1 MAINE
6 AAIRARQKQY
16 EDTIIDFVKDQKG
29 HFLAVTDDLAFLS
42 VLRTVLTK
50 DLALTSPDL
59 LNWIPDPVQLLK
71 EFRKEEEISPNIV
84 VFMERTILGQDLTFL
99 VRQLKEAYPKIYVV
113 MLGVEIEQ
121 ARIMYLHEV
130 GADNF
135 ITKPVSANTIIEK
148 LASTIKPQSKLG
160 QVLDLA
166 KGLLE
171 QGNAEKARDVAR
183 QVLELKPGSAAGY
196 MVLGDAEKALG
207 NTQAAKE
214 AYISASQNADLYLEP
229 LHKLASLARETG
241 DADGCYEYLEKLDK
255 LSPLNSERKLNMGE
269 LMLEKGD
276 FAKAEEMF
284 SAAVAQ
290 VIRDAMVNIG
300 SVAERIAAA
309 YGEKN
314 PEQAVMFL
322 RKALEAKGKYL
333 TRDDVRLFN
342 KLGIALRQ
350 QGKWQ
355 EAIEEYNKALRV
367 APRDEN
373 LYYNIGMAYAEG
385 RQFRNARLSMTEAL
399 KLNPDLIR
407 TSAGIAFNIGFVFL
421 QADAR
426 EQARRCLETAL
437 ELNPGMEQAQRALLK
452 LGL

>member
-16 EDTIIDFVKDQKG
+16 EDTIIDFVKDHKG

-59 LNWIPDPVQLLK
+59 LNWIPEPVQLLK

-229 LHKLASLARETG
+229 LHLSL
-241 DADGCYEYLEKLDK
+241 
-255 LSPLNSERKLNMGE
+255 
-269 LMLEKGD
+269 
-276 FAKAEEMF
+276 
-284 SAAVAQ
+284 
-290 VIRDAMVNIG
+290 IHI
-300 SVAERIAAA
+300 
-309 YGEKN
+309 
-314 PEQAVMFL
+314 
-322 RKALEAKGKYL
+322 
-333 TRDDVRLFN
+333 
-342 KLGIALRQ
+342 
-350 QGKWQ
+350 
-355 EAIEEYNKALRV
+355 
-367 APRDEN
+367 
-373 LYYNIGMAYAEG
+373 
-385 RQFRNARLSMTEAL
+385 
-399 KLNPDLIR
+399 
-407 TSAGIAFNIGFVFL
+407 
-421 QADAR
+421 
-426 EQARRCLETAL
+426 
-437 ELNPGMEQAQRALLK
+437 
-452 LGL
+452 

>member
-6 AAIRARQKQY
+6 AAVRGRQKQY
-16 EDTIIDFVKDQKG
+16 EDTVIDFVKNQKG
-29 HFLAVTDDLAFLS
+29 HFLAVTDDQAFLS

-59 LNWIPDPVQLLK
+59 LNWIPEPSQLLK
-71 EFRKEEEISPNIV
+71 EFRKADEASPNIV
-84 VFMERTILGQDLTFL
+84 VFMERMIHGQDLTFL
-99 VRQLKEAYPKIYVV
+99 VRQLKLAYPKVYIVV
-113 MLGVEIEQ
+113 VTVEIEQ
-121 ARIMYLHEV
+121 ARLMYLHEV

-148 LASTIKPQSKLG
+148 LAFTRKPQSKHG

-166 KGLLE
+166 KGLLAR
-171 QGNAEKARDVAR
+171 GDAEKAREVAR

-196 MVLGDAEKALG
+196 IVLGDAERLLG

-214 AYISASQNADLYLEP
+214 AYIAASDNADLYLEP
-229 LHKLASLARETG
+229 LHKLAELAQETG
-241 DADGCYEYLEKLDK
+241 DTEGCYEYLEKLDR
-255 LSPLNSERKLNMGE
+255 LSPFNSERKLNMGE
-269 LMLEKGD
+269 LLLKKGD
-276 FAKAEEMF
+276 MAGAEELF
-284 SAAVAQ
+284 NAAVAQ
-290 VIRDAMVNIG
+290 VVKDAMTLIG
-300 SVAERIAAA
+300 NVAERIAAA
-309 YGEKN
+309 YGDRN

-322 RKALEAKGKYL
+322 RKALDAKGKNL
-333 TRDDVRLFN
+333 TRDDVKLFN

-350 QGKWQ
+350 QGKWE
-355 EAIEEYNKALRV
+355 EAVEEYRKALHV

-385 RQFRNARLSMTEAL
+385 RQFRNARMSMAEAM
-399 KLNPDLIR
+399 KLNPDIVR
-407 TSAGIAFNIGFVFL
+407 TSAGIAFNIGFVYM
-421 QADAR
+421 QSDAR
-426 EQARRCLETAL
+426 EQARRCFEVAL

>member
-59 LNWIPDPVQLLK
+59 LNWIPEPVQLLK

-437 ELNPGMEQAQRALLK
+437 DGFKDPGDH
-452 LGL
+452 G

>member
-6 AAIRARQKQY
+6 AAVRGRQKQY
-16 EDTIIDFVKDQKG
+16 EDTVIDFVKNQKG
-29 HFLAVTDDLAFLS
+29 HFLAVTDDQAFLS

-59 LNWIPDPVQLLK
+59 LNWIPEPSQLLK
-71 EFRKEEEISPNIV
+71 EFRKADEASPNIV
-84 VFMERTILGQDLTFL
+84 VFMERMIHGQDLTFL
-99 VRQLKEAYPKIYVV
+99 VRQLKLAYPKVYIVV
-113 MLGVEIEQ
+113 VTVEIEQ
-121 ARIMYLHEV
+121 ARLMYLHEV

-148 LASTIKPQSKLG
+148 LAFTLKPQSKLG

-166 KGLLE
+166 KGLLAR
-171 QGNAEKARDVAR
+171 GDAEKAREVAR

-196 MVLGDAEKALG
+196 IVLDDAERLLG

-214 AYISASQNADLYLEP
+214 AYIAASDNADLYLEP
-229 LHKLASLARETG
+229 LHKLAELAQETG
-241 DADGCYEYLEKLDK
+241 DTEGCYEYLEKLDR
-255 LSPLNSERKLNMGE
+255 LSPFNSERKLNMGE
-269 LMLEKGD
+269 LLLKKGD
-276 FAKAEEMF
+276 M
-284 SAAVAQ
+284 AAVAQ
-290 VIRDAMVNIG
+290 VVKDAMTLIG
-300 SVAERIAAA
+300 NVAERIAAA
-309 YGEKN
+309 YGDRN

-322 RKALEAKGKYL
+322 RKALDAKGKNL
-333 TRDDVRLFN
+333 TRDDVKLFN

-350 QGKWQ
+350 QGKWE
-355 EAIEEYNKALRV
+355 EAVEEYRKALHV

-385 RQFRNARLSMTEAL
+385 RQFRNARMSMAEAM
-399 KLNPDLIR
+399 KLNPDIVR
-407 TSAGIAFNIGFVFL
+407 TSAGIAFNIGFVYM
-421 QADAR
+421 QSDAR
-426 EQARRCLETAL
+426 EQARRCFEVAL

>member
-6 AAIRARQKQY
+6 AAVRGRQKQY
-16 EDTIIDFVKDQKG
+16 EDTVIDFVKNQKG
-29 HFLAVTDDLAFLS
+29 HFLAVTDDQAFLS

-59 LNWIPDPVQLLK
+59 LNWIPEPSQLLK
-71 EFRKEEEISPNIV
+71 EFRKADEASPNIV
-84 VFMERTILGQDLTFL
+84 VFMERMIHGQDLTFL
-99 VRQLKEAYPKIYVV
+99 VRQLKLAYPKVYIVV
-113 MLGVEIEQ
+113 VTVEIEQ
-121 ARIMYLHEV
+121 ARLMYLHEV

-148 LASTIKPQSKLG
+148 LAFTLKPQSKLG

-166 KGLLE
+166 KGLLAR
-171 QGNAEKARDVAR
+171 GDAEKAREVAR

-196 MVLGDAEKALG
+196 IVLG

-214 AYISASQNADLYLEP
+214 AYIAASDNADLYLEP
-229 LHKLASLARETG
+229 LHKLAELAQETG
-241 DADGCYEYLEKLDK
+241 DTEGCYEYLEKLDR
-255 LSPLNSERKLNMGE
+255 LSPFNSERKLNMGE
-269 LMLEKGD
+269 LLLKKGD
-276 FAKAEEMF
+276 MAGAEELF
-284 SAAVAQ
+284 NAAVAQ
-290 VIRDAMVNIG
+290 VVKDAMTLIG
-300 SVAERIAAA
+300 NVAERIAAA
-309 YGEKN
+309 YGDRN

-322 RKALEAKGKYL
+322 RKALDAKGKNL
-333 TRDDVRLFN
+333 TRDDVKLFN

-350 QGKWQ
+350 QGKWE
-355 EAIEEYNKALRV
+355 EAVEEYRKALHV

-385 RQFRNARLSMTEAL
+385 RQFRNARMSMAEAM
-399 KLNPDLIR
+399 KLNPDIVR
-407 TSAGIAFNIGFVFL
+407 TSAGIAFNIGFVYM
-421 QADAR
+421 QSDAR
-426 EQARRCLETAL
+426 EQARRCSEVAL

>member
-6 AAIRARQKQY
+6 AAVRGRQKQY
-16 EDTIIDFVKDQKG
+16 EDTVIDFVKNQKG
-29 HFLAVTDDLAFLS
+29 HFLAVTDDQAFLS

-59 LNWIPDPVQLLK
+59 LNWIPEPSQLLK
-71 EFRKEEEISPNIV
+71 EFRKADEASPNI
-84 VFMERTILGQDLTFL
+84 L
-99 VRQLKEAYPKIYVV
+99 VRQLKLAYPKVYIVV
-113 MLGVEIEQ
+113 VTVEIEQ
-121 ARIMYLHEV
+121 ARLMYLHEV

-148 LASTIKPQSKLG
+148 LAFTLKPQSKLG

-166 KGLLE
+166 KGLLAR
-171 QGNAEKARDVAR
+171 GDAEKAREVAR

-196 MVLGDAEKALG
+196 IVLGDAERLLG

-214 AYISASQNADLYLEP
+214 AYIAASDNADLYLEP
-229 LHKLASLARETG
+229 LHKLAELAQETG
-241 DADGCYEYLEKLDK
+241 DTEGCYEYLEKLDR
-255 LSPLNSERKLNMGE
+255 LSPFNSERKLNMGE
-269 LMLEKGD
+269 LLLKKGD
-276 FAKAEEMF
+276 MAGAEELF
-284 SAAVAQ
+284 NAAVAQ
-290 VIRDAMVNIG
+290 VVKDAMTLIG
-300 SVAERIAAA
+300 NVAERIAAA
-309 YGEKN
+309 YGDRN

-322 RKALEAKGKYL
+322 RKALDAKGKNL
-333 TRDDVRLFN
+333 TRDDVKLFN

-350 QGKWQ
+350 QGKWE
-355 EAIEEYNKALRV
+355 EAVEEYRKALHV

-385 RQFRNARLSMTEAL
+385 RQFRNARMSMAEAM
-399 KLNPDLIR
+399 KLNPDIVR
-407 TSAGIAFNIGFVFL
+407 TSAGIAFNIGFVYM
-421 QADAR
+421 QSDAR
-426 EQARRCLETAL
+426 DQARRCFEVAL